1 MIRNIIKST
10 FVACVLAFSLGS
22 CENDFDAKIYGKLS
36 TTNFP
41 ATAADYESYLM
52 DCYIPFTVTWSYNLS
67 GSNMHN
73 FYVSEGGLNRL
84 FDMTTDES
92 SPWRIG
98 SWGVAFTYYGEAQF
112 EDMKLAGRGSM
123 VPSNHYEK
131 IRDVTRF
138 TKIIGDI
145 EAAAPAGLPTE
156 LQQEYHGEAG
166 LLRGL
171 MMYYRLHMYGPVPV
185 ILDPSLV
192 GDDAAEAAL
201 ERPTLDEMTQYIA
214 DDLEFAVGHVAETQ
228 SEKGRYTADYARFCL
243 MRHYLNEGYHV
254 NGYYQKAYDLFG
266 QFKGSYSLFQN
277 GDNPYAAQFMIANKF
292 NCETIMAVSCNENA
306 TGNGSEG
313 NFNPFSWYAL
323 SWEVSKYDDK
333 GNPTPFVKQGGGWGQ
348 TFNISKHFYDTFE
361 EGDKRAETIITRF
374 FHIFGYWV
382 TEEHLGSV
390 WDGFIINKYP
400 IETETPVQGT
410 DIPLA
415 RVADVLLLYAEADVR
430 AHNTV
435 SAQAIDC
442 VNQVRQR
449 AGLHNLDP
457 EKTASKEA
465 FLDALL
471 MERGH
476 ELYYE
481 GCRKIDLIRFNKY
494 YTLLKEAGKDPSSQY
509 FPLPDYAVK
518 QAEECGKTLTQYFT
532 RDNYDGPK
540 R

>member
-98 SWGVAFTYYGEAQF
+98 SWGGAFTYYGEAQF

-145 EAAAPAGLPTE
+145 EAADPAVLPTE
-156 LQQEYHGEAG
+156 LQQEYLGEAR

-171 MMYYRLHMYGPVPV
+171 MMYYLLHMYGPVPV

-400 IETETPVQGT
+400 IETETPFQGT

-415 RVADVLLLYAEADVR
+415 RWADVLLLYAEADVR

-465 FLDALL
+465 FLDALI